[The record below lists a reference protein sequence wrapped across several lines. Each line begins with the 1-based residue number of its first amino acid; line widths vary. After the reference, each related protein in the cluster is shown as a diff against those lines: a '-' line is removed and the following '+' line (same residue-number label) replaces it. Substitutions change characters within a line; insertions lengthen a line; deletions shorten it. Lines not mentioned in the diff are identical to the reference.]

1 MIKGIVSFFSG
12 IPRGITTTAQSIH
25 LSVPRHK
32 ATVNPVKTSSPFS
45 PGNNSVSATTLF
57 TAKNPYP
64 ASGAP
69 RPASS
74 HRTVTEQSTFPSSLP
89 DVAQR
94 LLQHLAEHGIKP
106 DRTMA
111 EYIPPAPDR
120 PAPPPPVLN
129 GAYQPNIGPHLRQ
142 HPTEHGAKPGRTMA
156 EYIPPA
162 PNRPA
167 PPPPPPVLN
176 GAYQPN
182 MGPHLRQHPAAHG
195 AKPDRNMTEY
205 IPPAPDRPAPP
216 PPVLNGALHP
226 DMKL

>member
-167 PPPPPPVLN
+167 PPPPVLN

-182 MGPHLRQHPAAHG
+182 MGPHLRQNPAAHG

>member
-142 HPTEHGAKPGRTMA
+142 HPTEHGAKPDRTMA

-167 PPPPPPVLN
+167 PPPPVLN

-182 MGPHLRQHPAAHG
+182 IGPHLRQHPAEHG
-195 AKPDRNMTEY
+195 AKSGRTMAEY
-205 IPPAPDRPAPP
+205 IPPAP
-216 PPVLNGALHP
+216 
-226 DMKL
+226 

>member
-167 PPPPPPVLN
+167 PPPPVLN

>member
-167 PPPPPPVLN
+167 PPPPVLN

-182 MGPHLRQHPAAHG
+182 MGPHLRQHPAEHG
-195 AKPDRNMTEY
+195 AKPGRTMAEY
-205 IPPAPDRPAPP
+205 IPPAPNRPAPP

>member
-129 GAYQPNIGPHLRQ
+129 GAYQPN
-142 HPTEHGAKPGRTMA
+142 
-156 EYIPPA
+156 
-162 PNRPA
+162 
-167 PPPPPPVLN
+167 
-176 GAYQPN
+176 

>member
-1 MIKGIVSFFSG
+1 MIKGIISFFSG

-74 HRTVTEQSTFPSSLP
+74 HRTVTEQSTFPSGLP

-106 DRTMA
+106 ERNMTECIPPAPDRPAPPPPVLNGAYKPNMGPHLRQHSA
-111 EYIPPAPDR
+111 EHGAKPERNMTECIPPAPDRPAPPPPVLNGAYKPNMGPHLRQHSAEHGAKPERNMTERIPPAPDR

-129 GAYQPNIGPHLRQ
+129 GAYQPN
-142 HPTEHGAKPGRTMA
+142 
-156 EYIPPA
+156 
-162 PNRPA
+162 
-167 PPPPPPVLN
+167 
-176 GAYQPN
+176 
-182 MGPHLRQHPAAHG
+182 MG
-195 AKPDRNMTEY
+195 
-205 IPPAPDRPAPP
+205 
-216 PPVLNGALHP
+216 
-226 DMKL
+226 